1 MERGYG
7 KMQRLILI
15 LTLGLVL
22 GAVAACGGGGDK
34 APAQPATSTPP
45 PARATSPAIAPELRG
60 TAQTGASDAA
70 EPPKGG
76 TLRLLWSDP
85 PTLDPA
91 LVTDT
96 TSAGIIVEA
105 FNGLVSLNTDLQIVP
120 DLAESWTITGGGTVY
135 EFKLRKDIKFSDGSP
150 ITASDFKYSIERA
163 ALPATES
170 PVAEIYLG
178 DIVGVK
184 EIIEGRGRVTEARG
198 VEAVD
203 ERTLRLTIDSPKA
216 YFLAK
221 LTYPTAYVV
230 DKKNVTTGGDS
241 WTDKPVSSGPFT
253 ISEYKVGQRITLSR
267 NDNYWGRKP
276 YLDRIVLNLAGGQA
290 MAMYENDEVDLTG
303 VGLADLE
310 RVQDPA
316 EPLNKDLV
324 NIPPSFSISYIGFH
338 MSKPPF
344 DDPKFRQAL
353 NHAVN
358 KELIAEQVY
367 SNLVIPA
374 YGIIPPNFPGFSD
387 KTAGLKFDP
396 DKARQLLAES
406 KYGNKAT
413 RPRIIVTIPGT
424 GGSPGLDIEVVAD
437 MWKRVLDID
446 IEIQQVEW
454 ATYLQDLNRQRLQ
467 AWGGLGWA
475 ADYPDP
481 QDFID
486 ILFYAGSPGNHGA
499 YRNDLVDRNV
509 LAARTEQDV
518 TKRIQLYNEAEQ
530 KILDEGAWL
539 PLWFDTDS
547 KALLK
552 PWVKNYK
559 FTPIIVP
566 KYKDVY
572 IQK

>member
-1 MERGYG
+1 MR
-7 KMQRLILI
+7 QLIVILG
-15 LTLGLVL
+15 LTLGAALL
-22 GAVAACGGGGDK
+22 GACGGGPGE
-34 APAQPATSTPP
+34 PAQPPTPTP
-45 PARATSPAIAPELRG
+45 LPARATPPAIAPELQKGSSPLPPG
-60 TAQTGASDAA
+60 T

-76 TLRLLWSDP
+76 TLKLLWSDP

-96 TSAGIIVEA
+96 TSAAIIVEA
-105 FNGLVSLNTDLQIVP
+105 FNGLVSLDTNLQIQP
-120 DLAESWTITGGGTVY
+120 ELAESWTITGGGTVY
-135 EFKLRKDIKFSDGSP
+135 EFKLRKDIRFSNGDP
-150 ITASDFKYSIERA
+150 ITASDFKYSLERA
-163 ALPATES
+163 LNPGTES
-170 PVAEIYLG
+170 SVAEIYLG
-178 DIVGVK
+178 DIVGAK
-184 EIIEGRGRVTEARG
+184 EVILGRGRVTDVKG
-198 VEAVD
+198 IEAVD

-230 DKKNVTTGGDS
+230 NKNNVTSGGS
-241 WTDKPVSSGPFT
+241 KWTDKPVSAGPFV
-253 ISEYKVGQRITLSR
+253 ISEYRIGQRITLSR

-276 YLDRIVLNLAGGQA
+276 YLDKVVLNLAGGQS
-290 MAMYENDEVDLTG
+290 MAMYENDEIDITG

-316 EPLNKDLV
+316 EPLNKDLIT
-324 NIPPSFSISYIGFH
+324 IPASFSVSYIGFH
-338 MSKPPF
+338 TSKPPF

-353 NHAVN
+353 NLAVN

-367 SNLVIPA
+367 SNLVQPA
-374 YGIIPPNFPGFSD
+374 YGIIPPGFPGYSD
-387 KTAGLKFDP
+387 NIQGLKFDP
-396 DKARQLLAES
+396 DRAKQLLTES
-406 KYGNKAT
+406 RYADKAT

-424 GGSPGLDIEVVAD
+424 GGSPSLDIEVVSD
-437 MWKRVLDID
+437 MWKRVLDVD

-454 ATYLQDLNRQRLQ
+454 ATYLQDLNRKRLQ
-467 AWGGLGWA
+467 AWGGLGWE

-486 ILFYAGSPGNHGA
+486 ILFYSESAGNHGGYKDPA
-499 YRNDLVDRNV
+499 VDQNV

-518 TKRIQLYNEAEQ
+518 TRRIQLYNEAEQ
-530 KILDEGAWL
+530 KIINDAAWL

-547 KALLK
+547 KALIK